1 MMVLAYDEYSAWKY
15 QESNIPGVQF
25 GGKGVEYAGVWSWDV
40 VKPFIDKEYRTLSD
54 RQHTAMI
61 GSSLGGNITQFMGL
75 DYKEQIGCLG
85 VFSSANWLHQDAFD
99 RYMSRQKLDADQR
112 VYIYVG
118 TEEADDTD
126 KTLMGW

>member
-1 MMVLAYDEYSAWKY
+1 
-15 QESNIPGVQF
+15 
-25 GGKGVEYAGVWSWDV
+25 
-40 VKPFIDKEYRTLSD
+40 
-54 RQHTAMI
+54 
-61 GSSLGGNITQFMGL
+61 MGL

-126 KTLMGW
+126 KT